1 MHIGIDIMGGD
12 HFPEAPVR
20 GAVLAQKQLSG
31 KARLV
36 LIGDENIIRSELAK
50 CQASVA
56 DFDIVHTPD
65 YVEMS
70 DSPTRALIKKP
81 KASINLGIQLTK
93 EKKVD
98 AFISAGNTGALLVA
112 SVMGLGT
119 IPGVLRPTIAVPF
132 PYGNGKTSIICD
144 VGANVDSK
152 PEVLNQFGLLGSIY
166 MKAMHNMNSP
176 RVSLINVGEEKS
188 KGPQII
194 QTAYGLMEQNQKL
207 NFIGNTEGWDFYDG
221 KSDVYVCDGYTGN
234 IILKF
239 GESFYNV
246 LKARY
251 SDDPYIEMYNYEN
264 TGGLPFLGVKGI
276 VLVGHG
282 KSGPE
287 AFENS
292 IYTAIKEIE
301 ARLNEKIEAAFRE
314 VNQQPELTTE

>member
-20 GAVLAQKQLSG
+20 GAVQAQQKLQD

-36 LIGDENIIRSELAK
+36 LIGDEKIIRSELEK
-50 CQASVA
+50 NQASVA
-56 DFDIVHTPD
+56 DFDIVHTED
-65 YVEMS
+65 FVGMS
-70 DSPTRALIKKP
+70 ESPTRALIKKP
-81 KASINLGIQLTK
+81 KSSINLGIQLTK
-93 EKKVD
+93 EKKID

-119 IPGVLRPTIAVPF
+119 IPGVMRPTIAVTF
-132 PYGNGKTSIICD
+132 PYGDGKTSIICD

-152 PEVLNQFGLLGSIY
+152 PEALNQFGLLGSVY
-166 MKAMHNMNSP
+166 MKAMYNMETP

-188 KGPQII
+188 KGPQAV
-194 QTAYGLMEQNQKL
+194 QQAYKLLSDNSKL
-207 NFIGNTEGWDFYDG
+207 NFIGNTEGWDFYAG

-239 GESFYNV
+239 GESFYEV
-246 LKARY
+246 LKARLP
-251 SDDPYIEMYNYEN
+251 DDPYVEIYNYEN
-264 TGGLPFLGVKGI
+264 TGGLPFLGVRGV

-282 KSGPE
+282 KSGPM

-292 IYTAIKEIE
+292 IYTAAKTIE
-301 ARLNEKIEAAFRE
+301 AGLNQKIEAAFRQANE
-314 VNQQPELTTE
+314 APELTNE